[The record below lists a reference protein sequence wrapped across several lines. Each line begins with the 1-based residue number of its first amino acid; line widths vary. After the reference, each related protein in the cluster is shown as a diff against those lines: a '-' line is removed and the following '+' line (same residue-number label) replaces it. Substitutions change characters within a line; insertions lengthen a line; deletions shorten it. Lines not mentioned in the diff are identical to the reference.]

1 MLFCLYAHVG
11 APNITELTFDRQ
23 SRTLTCTFSS
33 GPDFNV
39 TWTKD
44 GAVISL
50 NGTFQQM
57 QMIADATKGIYQNIL
72 TIAQSL
78 AEHNVYGLYS
88 CMVENL
94 MGSSNRTI
102 RYSGKIFSYLRV
114 GRLALYVGI
123 AWTCNFYIESLPTA
137 ISQPHSQA
145 PAHLAVACKTGNDA
159 NYII

>member
-1 MLFCLYAHVG
+1 M
-11 APNITELTFDRQ
+11 I
-23 SRTLTCTFSS
+23 
-33 GPDFNV
+33 
-39 TWTKD
+39 
-44 GAVISL
+44 IL

-57 QMIADATKGIYQNIL
+57 QMVADATKGIYQNIL

-94 MGSSNRTI
+94 MGSSNRTN
-102 RYSGKIFSYLRV
+102 RYSGKISLYLRV
-114 GRLALYVGI
+114 GRLSLYVGI

-145 PAHLAVACKTGNDA
+145 PAHLPVACKTENDA